1 MNTENFTEVLYFEFY
16 PQTTTGRRLA
26 TASSRTIIKKLTASL
41 DLTETQGEVTVTQEV
56 NTPFIVY
63 YPDAGISRR
72 ETLAL
77 NIVNSGNYLVPVFT
91 LTAVPDPST
100 TITGKNVRFKYYRM
114 IKGIDKELQNI
125 TDIIDSN
132 TYVDTP
138 LSEEQTKDLESY
150 SVSYRVESYDE
161 NEKFLASSTIIY
173 ETKIPSGEEKEI
185 KKKGTAKL
193 PLWAIVLISVLG
205 ASILIVSGF
214 IIYRALKREDKSKFE
229 HLRHETEMS
238 NSISVHK

>member
-1 MNTENFTEVLYFEFY
+1 MKNKIYK
-16 PQTTTGRRLA
+16 
-26 TASSRTIIKKLTASL
+26 TIIKKLTASL

-138 LSEEQTKDLESY
+138 LSEEQTKDLE
-150 SVSYRVESYDE
+150 
-161 NEKFLASSTIIY
+161 TILEY
-173 ETKIPSGEEKEI
+173 
-185 KKKGTAKL
+185 
-193 PLWAIVLISVLG
+193 
-205 ASILIVSGF
+205 F
-214 IIYRALKREDKSKFE
+214 
-229 HLRHETEMS
+229 
-238 NSISVHK
+238 